1 MSLRH
6 SLPTT
11 FKTDAQCVAAILA
24 LHALFRK
31 EHKRAAAVELFAS
44 SFRDE
49 VTVTIYAEQTEAD
62 AAEVEWFK
70 TNLNALYP

>member
-11 FKTDAQCVAAILA
+11 FKTDAQCVAAVLV

-31 EHKRAAAVELFAS
+31 EFKRAAVVELFAS

-49 VTVTIYAEQTEAD
+49 VTITIYAEPTEAE
-62 AAEVEWFK
+62 AAEVEWFTSK
-70 TNLNALYP
+70 LNALYP